1 MWKSD
6 SNKPTRCRAWFNT
19 ERLSLNYDQKNIRL
33 QYTNQSTKLMAVRR
47 EGDTKQKLFNTAV
60 ELIWENS
67 YGSISV
73 DDICSRAGVNKGSF
87 YYAFKS
93 KSDLAVAAFENHWN
107 KKRPV
112 LDEIFSSQ
120 VPPLERIKN
129 YCDRVVQDQLE
140 KYQQAGKV
148 CGCPFCSIGSELSTQ
163 DEPIRKKA
171 HELSERSMKYLAS
184 TLREAIAEGAVEAR
198 DPMELA
204 REVFCY
210 ISGLLMQAK
219 IENNPE
225 ILKCLQKGVFRI
237 LGAKLLAA
245 LS

>member
-1 MWKSD
+1 MWKSG